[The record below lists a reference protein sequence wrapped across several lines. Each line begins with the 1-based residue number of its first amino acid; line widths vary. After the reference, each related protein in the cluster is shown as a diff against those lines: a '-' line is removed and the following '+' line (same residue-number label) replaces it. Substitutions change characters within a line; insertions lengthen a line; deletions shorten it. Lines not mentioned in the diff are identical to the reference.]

1 MIVFI
6 RYTSVSPSG
15 SVLVWNEAYNSL
27 YDIYSAQGWVSW
39 EGQAIP
45 PEQPFHLHTVVAFVD
60 AEFVMLLGACWLLKP
75 GLTVQKAQ
83 LGGQTRV
90 VLTLLESAHNL
101 IDALG
106 GVLSVAWLY
115 REDFHEIV
123 CRIVVGRTIIAQAWL
138 NVNKKPQ
145 YIFQL
150 ENDRYQLD
158 R

>member
-1 MIVFI
+1 MNFELIPATSLIFTFVSLCCKKSKSINYSWIVFI

-60 AEFVMLLGACWLLKP
+60 AEFV
-75 GLTVQKAQ
+75 
-83 LGGQTRV
+83 
-90 VLTLLESAHNL
+90 
-101 IDALG
+101 G